1 MSLAPDYPQSAVIPP
16 NLLVAEL
23 QTVLDHVWAEDTD
36 QPQVGSHTDIS
47 GGRGVFSRVFAVD
60 LNWPASSADPVPV
73 SIPRP
78 TSIVIKLAALGAN
91 REAAIASGAYAR
103 EALAYQRLLQN
114 SPIAVPICHGISSCA
129 DGAIDFVLEDLR
141 SGRSV
146 DQIEGLHVTDARTIV
161 QELGRWHHSSRRDKL
176 EDLGRSV
183 HLRRSTPRLLPQ
195 EGLLRGLQT
204 LRERWSDLLSEQQI
218 QNFSRLV
225 ERRSELIDAFDQGPT
240 SLCHGDVRADN
251 LIFDYD
257 GNKVVFYDWQQAALQ
272 SGEADLAWLCA
283 TSLSPAI
290 RQEVERELCQ
300 IFGDASGEPTGPIWD
315 RYRSA
320 LVLPGLAVLFLAQ
333 RELDTERA
341 RFFVATS
348 LTRIATAIDDHDLAG

>member
-1 MSLAPDYPQSAVIPP
+1 MTPST
-16 NLLVAEL
+16 LLSVEL
-23 QTVLDHVWAEDTD
+23 QSVLDQVWAG
-36 QPQVGSHTDIS
+36 QPGQPRAENFTDIS

-60 LNWPASSADPVPV
+60 LKWPASSADPVPL
-73 SIPRP
+73 SKARP
-78 TSIVIKLAALGAN
+78 DGVVIKLAALGAN

-114 SPIAVPICHGISSCA
+114 SPIAVPICHGISICA

-146 DQIEGLHVTDARTIV
+146 DQIEGLGVADARAVV
-161 QELGRWHHSSRRDKL
+161 QELGRWHHSSRRGQL
-176 EDLGRSV
+176 EELGRSV
-183 HLRRSTPRLLPQ
+183 KLRRSTPRLLPP
-195 EGLLRGLQT
+195 EGLLRGLQS

-218 QNFSRLV
+218 QNFTRLV
-225 ERRSELIDAFDQGPT
+225 ERRSELVDVFDQGPV

-251 LIFDYD
+251 LTFDYK

-272 SGEADLAWLCA
+272 LGEADLAWLCA
-283 TSLSPAI
+283 TSLEPPV
-290 RQEVERELCQ
+290 RRGVERELCQ
-300 IFGDASGEPTGPIWD
+300 LFGDASGEPTGQTWD

-341 RFFVATS
+341 RLFVATS
-348 LTRIATAIDDHDLAG
+348 LTRIATAIDDHELAD